1 MINKYPRIAIT
12 GLPGSGKTTLA
23 KLLLVNRDKRCNVYI
38 VNRDYAF
45 VHGDEILPH
54 NIVKVCRVLDKF
66 IVEHFCI
73 ADLMVKEPL
82 PPVDLIVVLDIPE
95 ELCRE
100 RIKVRGN
107 HQVQTPLSFQM
118 LKKEMFNNLKTLS
131 DKGVTIISISEQ
143 DETFIHQQKLTGLEL
158 MNYLLENGKLLKIDN
173 AIG

>member
-45 VHGDEILPH
+45 VHGDEILPN

-66 IVEHFCI
+66 VAEHFCI
-73 ADLMVKEPL
+73 ADLMAKELL
-82 PPVDLIVVLDIPE
+82 PPIDLIVMLDIPE
-95 ELCRE
+95 DICRE
-100 RIKVRGN
+100 RIKLRGS

-118 LKKEMFNNLKTLS
+118 LRKEMLDSLKLLS
-131 DKGVTIISISEQ
+131 DKGVTIVSINEQ
-143 DETFIHQQKLTGLEL
+143 DETFIHQQKLIGLEL